1 MTKLLTETYT
11 LPAHWACS
19 LINGDDSGLDDGET
33 LEILDW
39 LKGHPWL
46 GECLD
51 MQNEQ
56 EFSWENDANDL
67 GGSTADFVFPVHL
80 TRESDGLKY
89 LIYPATPV
97 IDMLPWQK
105 AGLTLRATG
114 YGKKIPTT
122 RVLHLFGRRYRIYVD
137 QFSNAGTAYI
147 VYQGEKVI
155 VS

>member
-1 MTKLLTETYT
+1 MKLLTETYT

-19 LINGDDSGLDDGET
+19 LINGDDSGLDDGEA

-46 GECLD
+46 GCCLD
-51 MQNEQ
+51 CKNEE
-56 EFSWENDANDL
+56 EFSWENDANDH

-80 TRESDGLKY
+80 TRESRGLKY

-97 IDMLPWQK
+97 KDMLPWQK
-105 AGLTLRATG
+105 AGLIFRATS
-114 YGKKIPTT
+114 YGRKLPTSK
-122 RVLHLFGRRYRIYVD
+122 VLHLFGRRYRIYVD

>member
-1 MTKLLTETYT
+1 MKLLTETYT
-11 LPAHWACS
+11 LPASWGS
-19 LINGDDSGLDDGET
+19 YLINGDDTGMDDGEAV
-33 LEILDW
+33 EVMDW
-39 LKGHPWL
+39 LKGHPYL
-46 GECLD
+46 GEALSCE
-51 MQNEQ
+51 NEQ

-67 GGSTADFVFPVHL
+67 GGSTIEVTFSVYPV
-80 TRESDGLKY
+80 RVSGGLKY

-97 IDMLPWQK
+97 TDMLPWQK

-122 RVLHLFGRRYRIYVD
+122 KVLHLFNRRYRIYVD

-155 VS
+155 VE